1 MLKYALRY
9 LPLLGL
15 LLLLIPWHLYMASWT
30 NQSTAA
36 VWSPYNPGS
45 ALYGVTMLSSND
57 VWAVGGSFEQQESQ
71 PRERIIYAVSGVIL
85 HYTDGAWA
93 VVDTP
98 QKPLFSVSLDSP
110 RDGWAVGY
118 GGILVHYDGKT
129 WSTVTGPANFN
140 SNLLGITMT
149 SPENGWAV
157 GYGGSIL
164 HYDGQQW
171 TAYPS
176 PTTADLRAIA
186 MPSPQEGW
194 AVGDSGTILHYHA
207 GTWSLVKSAPAT
219 SNALRS
225 ISMLS
230 ADEGWTV
237 GDNGTILHYRGE
249 DGVWEGVYRA
259 PGLQSIQL
267 VGVAMSTVRA
277 GWIVGEQQ
285 FLTYRSEVW
294 TGPESV
300 SCPIGGKTPV
310 PGTYLSLYG
319 ITMAGS
325 GEGWAVGA
333 LDTPAASLSLNAYSI
348 LHYTHGQWCAAP
360 SF

>member
-1 MLKYALRY
+1 MPKYALRY

-36 VWSPYNPGS
+36 AWSPYNPGP
-45 ALYGVTMLSSND
+45 ALYGVTMLSTND
-57 VWAVGGSFEQQESQ
+57 VWAVGGSFEQEEDQQ
-71 PRERIIYAVSGVIL
+71 RVRIIYAVSGIIL

-93 VVDTP
+93 AVDTL

-140 SNLLGITMT
+140 NNLLGVAMT
-149 SPENGWAV
+149 SPEDGWAV

-171 TAYPS
+171 MAYPG

-186 MPSPQEGW
+186 MPSPHEGW

-219 SNALRS
+219 SNTLRS

-230 ADEGWTV
+230 ADEGWMV

-259 PGLQSIQL
+259 
-267 VGVAMSTVRA
+267 
-277 GWIVGEQQ
+277 
-285 FLTYRSEVW
+285 
-294 TGPESV
+294 
-300 SCPIGGKTPV
+300 
-310 PGTYLSLYG
+310 
-319 ITMAGS
+319 
-325 GEGWAVGA
+325 
-333 LDTPAASLSLNAYSI
+333 
-348 LHYTHGQWCAAP
+348 
-360 SF
+360 